1 MKIAK
6 RQRDGVE
13 IDRLRAAAA
22 MVEIWNVGG
31 EWRCRARRTARNV
44 VKLKSVDLAHA
55 IAEADRVVGAHA
67 VAGVGFAA
75 AIVEAPVRVLLLMHS
90 AAGAKI
96 RAAEAARGHRQRIA
110 FVPATCKEGFMGAT
124 HRCEPDS
131 IGITDRIG
139 DQCAGKG
146 EQFKPIDQR

>member
-75 AIVEAPVRVLLLMHS
+75 AIVEAPGRPVFRLGTPAKWLADYAAPCRQALTRMLLRPFGNLR
-90 AAGAKI
+90 
-96 RAAEAARGHRQRIA
+96 RAHEA
-110 FVPATCKEGFMGAT
+110 
-124 HRCEPDS
+124 
-131 IGITDRIG
+131 
-139 DQCAGKG
+139 
-146 EQFKPIDQR
+146 